1 LSSSFRP
8 VRSRLIVRVAAL
20 LTVALV
26 SASCGG
32 DVPRGV
38 AATVDGAEIT
48 RDQLAGWVRA
58 AIDDNPALDESAVQR
73 DLLSRAIQA
82 RIVAGVLEARG
93 LSVTEDDLEAVRAQ
107 IIDEVGGEER
117 LATTLIEIGF
127 PTDFYDQVFVANE
140 AAIDVLVRDLAQ
152 GRVLETRTARH
163 ILVETA
169 EEADEIV
176 ALLAEGADFAQL
188 ALERSQDPGS
198 AVEGGSL
205 GARER
210 GVFVPEFDEAVW
222 SARLDVVLAP
232 VETQFGFHVIEVVG
246 SERRTADD
254 LDPGAL
260 RQLVTIELGDIIGA
274 AVAATEVLIAS
285 NLGTWDAVNGSVI
298 AAAAFGTGRG

>member
-1 LSSSFRP
+1 LSPSFRL
-8 VRSRLIVRVAAL
+8 VRPRLAVRVAAL

-38 AATVDGAEIT
+38 AATVDGVEIT

-58 AIDDNPALDESAVQR
+58 ATNDNPALDESAVQR

-82 RIVAGVLEARG
+82 RIIAGILEARG

-107 IIDEVGGEER
+107 ILVEVGGEER

-127 PTDFYDQVFVANE
+127 PVDFYEQVFVANE
-140 AAIDVLVRDLAQ
+140 AALEVLVRELAQ

-169 EEADEIV
+169 EEAEEV
-176 ALLAEGADFAQL
+176 FALLAEGADFAQL

-198 AVEGGSL
+198 AGQGGSL

-222 SARLDVVLAP
+222 SARLNVVLAP
-232 VETQFGFHVIEVVG
+232 VESQFGFHIIEVVDAEQR
-246 SERRTADD
+246 SADD

-260 RQLVTIELGDIIGA
+260 RQLVSAELGDIIGA

-285 NLGTWDAVNGSVI
+285 NLGTWDGVNGSVV
-298 AAAAFGTGRG
+298 AAAAGGTGRG